1 MVLENLLHYIAKN
14 EAGSFNNLYIKKK
27 KKTEWSKALYVR
39 VSLVA
44 MMIKNRSAMQET
56 QVQS

>member
-27 KKTEWSKALYVR
+27 KKLNGVKPY
-39 VSLVA
+39 
-44 MMIKNRSAMQET
+44 M
-56 QVQS
+56 